1 MRKILFAAAML
12 AASFT
17 VAVGAGYDTLNVGI
31 QYANDEA
38 WDNAILWLGKALDAG
53 DLLPDQARAAHYNRA
68 KALTASGKH
77 GAAIED
83 FNAALAF
90 TPDDV
95 QILTERAFAY
105 VADGHGDQALA
116 DLQKVREKRPKNFR
130 INFLIGVVNWTIGR
144 PDDAAIAFTE
154 TIKLIRSDYA
164 WLWLKLSD
172 AKRKK
177 ETANVSPPLSTYY
190 WPGPLVDLYQ
200 GKKDEADVLDGVK
213 DYGDS
218 ENCEAV
224 FFMAEWRLIHGDSAG
239 AKPMLQKVVSDCP
252 KTNLEPMLA
261 RRDLGALP

>member
-1 MRKILFAAAML
+1 MRKILFAAALL
-12 AASFT
+12 ATSFT

-68 KALTASGKH
+68 RAYAGSGRP
-77 GAAIED
+77 GAAIPD

-116 DLQKVREKRPKNFR
+116 DLQKVHEKRPKNVR
-130 INFLIGVVNWTIGR
+130 INFLIGLVNWTLGR
-144 PDDAAIAFTE
+144 PDDSARGFADIT
-154 TIKLIRSDYA
+154 KDSRSDYA

-172 AKRKK
+172 AKRKS
-177 ETANVSPPLSTYY
+177 ETGDARAPLSTYY
-190 WPGPLVDLYQ
+190 WPGPLVDLYR
-200 GKKDEADVLDGVK
+200 GKKDEARVLEDVK
-213 DYGDS
+213 SYGDS
-218 ENCEAV
+218 QNCEAI
-224 FFMAEWRLIHGDSAG
+224 FYIAEWRLVRGDRAG
-239 AKPMLQKVVSDCP
+239 AKPMIQKAVNDCP
-252 KTNLEPMLA
+252 KTSVEPLMA
-261 RRDLGALP
+261 QQELGKLP